1 MQNIDSIAF
10 SNVFFGFLYLYF
22 SHLKTTQFRELER
35 AMVPL
40 FGEISRIFSILLEN
54 ISSMHFF
61 PPQPKSFLQSPV
73 DSLKPIKGGHFLK
86 YGFCKKYFDKNE
98 PLTS

>member
-10 SNVFFGFLYLYF
+10 SNVLVGFLLF
-22 SHLKTTQFRELER
+22 FPILKTTQFRELER

-61 PPQPKSFLQSPV
+61 QPQPKSFLQSQV
-73 DSLKPIKGGHFLK
+73 DSLKPIKAGRFLGGGEL
-86 YGFCKKYFDKNE
+86 
-98 PLTS
+98 

>member
-1 MQNIDSIAF
+1 
-10 SNVFFGFLYLYF
+10 
-22 SHLKTTQFRELER
+22 
-35 AMVPL
+35 MVPL

-86 YGFCKKYFDKNE
+86 YGFCKKYLIKMNLWPGEHFCPPFFSRSVLIHISTAKYICDHFH
-98 PLTS
+98 

>member
-1 MQNIDSIAF
+1 MQKVDTIAF
-10 SNVFFGFLYLYF
+10 SNVFFGFFYMF
-22 SHLKTTQFRELER
+22 SNFQTTQFRELER

-61 PPQPKSFLQSPV
+61 PPQQSPSIEV
-73 DSLKPIKGGHFLK
+73 VRRAL
-86 YGFCKKYFDKNE
+86 
-98 PLTS
+98 